1 MQNGCDVHAEK
12 HRKVLGGNERNK
24 DTCGNLTAVCKVTCI
39 LNTISVESKDV
50 VLALSHVKDAVDRGV
65 Q

>member
-12 HRKVLGGNERNK
+12 HRKVLGGERNK
-24 DTCGNLTAVCKVTCI
+24 DTCGNLTAVYKVTCM

>member
-12 HRKVLGGNERNK
+12 HRKALGGEQSK
-24 DTCGNLTAVCKVTCI
+24 DTCGNLTAVYKVTYI
-39 LNTISVESKDV
+39 SNTICVESKDV
-50 VLALSHVKDAVDRGV
+50 VLMLSHVKDAVDRDV

>member
-12 HRKVLGGNERNK
+12 HRKALGGERSK
-24 DTCGNLTAVCKVTCI
+24 DTCGNLTAVYKVI
-39 LNTISVESKDV
+39 YISNTICVESKDV
-50 VLALSHVKDAVDRGV
+50 VLMLSHVKDAVDRDV

>member
-1 MQNGCDVHAEK
+1 MDAMSMLRNIEK
-12 HRKVLGGNERNK
+12 RSEVPERNK
-24 DTCGNLTAVCKVTCI
+24 DTCGNLTAVCKATCM
-39 LNTISVESKDV
+39 LNTICVESKDV